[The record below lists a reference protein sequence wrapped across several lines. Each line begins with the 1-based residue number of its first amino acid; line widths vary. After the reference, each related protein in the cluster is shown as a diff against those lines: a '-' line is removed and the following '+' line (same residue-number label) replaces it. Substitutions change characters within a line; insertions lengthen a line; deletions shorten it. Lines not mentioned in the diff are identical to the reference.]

1 MVVLRPTLDEFVG
14 RGVIGGRS
22 LEWPAANRDGGGGG
36 DGGAPAAAAVRAAMD
51 LSVATPLL
59 IV

>member
-1 MVVLRPTLDEFVG
+1 MVVLRPTLYEFVG

-22 LEWPAANRDGGGGG
+22 LEWPAANRDGGG
-36 DGGAPAAAAVRAAMD
+36 APASAAVRAAMD